1 MNYNSQYYLYY
12 IHGMTKQEIMLM
24 SLCDNS
30 INKLTFNNFIQFK
43 TECHQKRYRNVIHS
57 CPEA

>member
-1 MNYNSQYYLYY
+1 MNYNSHYYLYY
-12 IHGMTKQEIMLM
+12 IHGMTKQEITLM

-43 TECHQKRYRNVIHS
+43 
-57 CPEA
+57 A